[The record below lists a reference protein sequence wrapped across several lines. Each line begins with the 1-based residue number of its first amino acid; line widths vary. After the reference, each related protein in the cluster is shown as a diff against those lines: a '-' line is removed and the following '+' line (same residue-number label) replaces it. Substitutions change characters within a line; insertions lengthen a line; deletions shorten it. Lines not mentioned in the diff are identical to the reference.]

1 MWNYQLP
8 KVAWNTGF
16 KLKNLDSPTYAKF
29 LLFSPLSSG
38 NFSASFLTGSSKGYW
53 LRCRFWD
60 QTTVFQSKV
69 GSFTSCDPRQVTYLP
84 ETQFSY
90 LKNEGNN
97 STYFTRL
104 NFHNNKNAHKPLTT
118 EQNTQKTFNEHLILI
133 SNNCFSDIMQF
144 HED

>member
-90 LKNEGNN
+90 LKKMAKMKCI
-97 STYFTRL
+97 SKVSVSLTRAMTCKVPAMVL
-104 NFHNNKNAHKPLTT
+104 G
-118 EQNTQKTFNEHLILI
+118 
-133 SNNCFSDIMQF
+133 M
-144 HED
+144 